1 MMAPE
6 LPDNEVERMAALL
19 DLEILDTEREAVFDR
34 ITRLASRIID
44 TPVFLITFVEGD
56 RQWFKSVRGWDLT
69 EGPRESSFCGH
80 AIHHD
85 EVMMVPDA
93 LDDPRFV
100 DNPLVTGE
108 LGLRFYAGAPLILR
122 DGIRL
127 GTLCAIDTKPRQLE
141 PGQLDALRD
150 LAAVVVDELGLRKGL
165 RVQAEITID
174 LREQATE
181 LQHANQA
188 LEQYVNMASHDLRAP
203 VQNLVNLADLAVLD
217 TKGEIRELVEPMRH
231 SAVEMEELVLGYGR
245 LASLTRGRLEL
256 INVSELI
263 EQAYEASGRVV
274 KLKQCGDAALL
285 CDAVLVSQALVNLF
299 QNVDKYGVE
308 GCVTVETTNG
318 DDFVDIAV
326 SNPVKATFAV
336 DQSVFAPFKRLVTE
350 GKGSGLGLSIVDRV
364 AQLHDGSVSASC
376 ERNTFTVELTF
387 PKAEPG

>member
-6 LPDNEVERMAALL
+6 LPDNEQERMAAIL

-34 ITRLASRIID
+34 ITRLASHIID

-69 EGPRESSFCGH
+69 EGSRENSFCGH
-80 AIHHD
+80 AIHSD
-85 EVMMVPDA
+85 EVMVVPDT

-108 LGLRFYAGAPLILR
+108 LGMRFYAGAPLILR

-127 GTLCAIDTKPRQLE
+127 GTLCAIDTKPMELE
-141 PGQLDALRD
+141 QDQLDALSD

-165 RVQAEITID
+165 RVQAEISID

-188 LEQYVNMASHDLRAP
+188 LEQYVHMASHDLRAP
-203 VQNLVNLADLAVLD
+203 VQNLVNLADLAMLD
-217 TKGEIRELVEPMRH
+217 TEGEIRDLVEPMRH

-256 INVSELI
+256 RNISELI
-263 EQAYEASGRVV
+263 DQAHEASGRV
-274 KLKQCGDAALL
+274 LDLQQTGDAALL
-285 CDAVLVSQALVNLF
+285 CDTVLVSQALVNLF
-299 QNVDKYGVE
+299 QNAEKYGVG
-308 GCVTVETTNG
+308 GCVTVETT
-318 DDFVDIAV
+318 DEDEFVGIAV

-336 DQSVFAPFKRLVTE
+336 DQSVFAPFKRLVTD
-350 GKGSGLGLSIVDRV
+350 GKGSGLGLSIVERV
-364 AQLHDGSVSASC
+364 AQLHGGSVSAYC
-376 ERNTFTVELTF
+376 ALNTFTVKLTL
-387 PKAEPG
+387 PKVDPG